1 MSTDTCHKGAINE
14 ILVAGEAMKRGA
26 KVFRNLAP
34 TGDTDLVLIK
44 DDKILRVDVKHL
56 NYDPRWSGTFQPNN
70 HTKAAPNVSIVYINP
85 ATWKINWSKRH
96 TPKGWEDF
104 WD

>member
-1 MSTDTCHKGAINE
+1 MSTDTGHKGAINE
-14 ILVAGEAMKRGA
+14 LLVAAEAMKRGA

-34 TGDTDLVLIK
+34 TGDTDLVLLK
-44 DDKILRVDVKHL
+44 DDKLLRVDVKHL

-70 HTKAAPNVSIVYINP
+70 HTKPAPNVIIAYINP

-96 TPKGWEDF
+96 TPEGWEDF